1 MSALTV
7 PSAREP
13 VTYVDASGKTAF
25 TRPWFLF
32 FQNVRN
38 LLGGGTSGGIDD
50 LQASLAEGGTDAQL
64 AATLYALGDEMRAA
78 PQVLAPAP
86 DTAIAAELN
95 DVRAELAE
103 LKKVIEGIQQG
114 ATL

>member
-13 VTYVDASGKTAF
+13 VTYLDASGKTAF

-32 FQNVRN
+32 FQNVRA

-50 LQASLAEGGTDAQL
+50 LQETIDDGDSDPQL
-64 AATLYALGDEMRAA
+64 AAALYALQDEVRK
-78 PQVLAPAP
+78 APAP
-86 DTAIAAELN
+86 IAPVSDNALLAELN
-95 DVRAELAE
+95 GVREEVAELRK
-103 LKKVIEGIQQG
+103 LVEGIQQG